1 MFNIWKNANFWL
13 KYIELEMQDKKL
25 KQSDQVYLTLLS
37 EVVFKLNDLNL
48 DNKIILSL
56 VTEDLA
62 LKLIEN
68 VKNLK
73 YSKIKFYI

>member
-1 MFNIWKNANFWL
+1 
-13 KYIELEMQDKKL
+13 MQDKKL

-56 VTEDLA
+56 ITDDLA
-62 LKLIEN
+62 IKLISN
-68 VKNLK
+68 VN
-73 YSKIKFYI
+73 YNFFCFNI

>member
-1 MFNIWKNANFWL
+1 LFHQFAKKKGVFNIWKNPIFWL

-25 KQSDQVYLTLLS
+25 KQSNQVYLTLLS

-48 DNKIILSL
+48 DNKVIMSL

-62 LKLIEN
+62 VKLIDS
-68 VKNLK
+68 VK
-73 YSKIKFYI
+73 